1 MLTHENLFF
10 ALFPSLTI
18 TTYWHGIGGF
28 SRILELKGVDN
39 HDSAF
44 VFFLLLAITFR
55 FTVQM
60 S

>member
-44 VFFLLLAITFR
+44 IFTFCLP
-55 FTVQM
+55 
-60 S
+60 